1 MNVNLTIDDTLFRQ
15 AQHIAGIVS
24 QRELFER
31 ALRALITQSAVVS
44 LPRTGL
50 KNIGKVSEK
59 LTPAEFESPDMP
71 SVYQGAPLSL
81 ADMDAAVLAEAEKHQ

>member
-1 MNVNLTIDDTLFRQ
+1 MNLNLTIDGTLFRQ
-15 AQHIAGIVS
+15 AQHITGIAL

-31 ALRALITQSAVVS
+31 ALRALITQSAVTS
-44 LPRTGL
+44 LQITGL

-59 LTPAEFESPDMP
+59 LAPTEFESTDMP
-71 SVYQGAPLSL
+71 GVYQGAPLSL